1 MLRES
6 QPTVGE
12 LSSPPVQ
19 GWKGHTRN
27 LGAWIISKF
36 YDPSKPIK
44 WLPLWGTSVS
54 TFVNLRVFFLSSV
67 MTILGQVNPC
77 GAGC

>member
-36 YDPSKPIK
+36 YDPQQAHQVASSLGDICFYICEFE
-44 WLPLWGTSVS
+44 G
-54 TFVNLRVFFLSSV
+54 FFFYP
-67 MTILGQVNPC
+67 Q
-77 GAGC
+77 